1 MWSCEMNFC
10 SMNILR
16 DGMQCNL
23 IDIGSS
29 GEATKLVSLSFCGPP
44 APYTFLDMCTENP
57 PKSL

>member
-1 MWSCEMNFC
+1 MNFC

-29 GEATKLVSLSFCGPP
+29 GEATKVSFAFILWATRHILS
-44 APYTFLDMCTENP
+44 
-57 PKSL
+57 